1 VGESSLNPSAF
12 SRLSIWLRP
21 DWTRTVLA
29 RRVAA
34 AGLVVLAGVAAL
46 RSNPAGEYA
55 QVVVAER
62 DLRPGTALTAAD
74 VGLEK
79 RLTTTVPDG
88 SQTDAGAVV
97 GATLAGPAR
106 RGEVLTDVRLLG
118 SRLAEAAIA
127 SKAGPDARIVPL
139 HLADG
144 ALIDLVRA
152 GDVVDVLAA
161 PTNGSQEIAQATP
174 KVVAT
179 DAVVVLVSAKEKMQA
194 ADSDRVVLV
203 ALPARVANTVA
214 GSTLGQTV
222 TLTLH

>member
-1 VGESSLNPSAF
+1 ML
-12 SRLSIWLRP
+12 P
-21 DWTRTVLA
+21 DWTHTVLA

-34 AGLVVLAGVAAL
+34 GGLVVLAGIATV
-46 RSNPAGEYA
+46 RSNPDRDCAE
-55 QVVVAER
+55 VVVAAR
-62 DLRPGTALTAAD
+62 DLRPGAALTPDD
-74 VGLEK
+74 VRLEK

-88 SQTDAGAVV
+88 SPAELTAVV
-97 GATLAGPAR
+97 GSTLASPTR

-118 SRLAEAAIA
+118 SRLAE
-127 SKAGPDARIVPL
+127 STAGPGARIVPL

-144 ALIDLVRA
+144 ALIDLVRV

-161 PTNGSQEIAQATP
+161 PATDSP
-174 KVVAT
+174 ATGTPAVTKVVAT
-179 DAVVVLVSAKEKMQA
+179 DAIVVLVSAKQKVSA